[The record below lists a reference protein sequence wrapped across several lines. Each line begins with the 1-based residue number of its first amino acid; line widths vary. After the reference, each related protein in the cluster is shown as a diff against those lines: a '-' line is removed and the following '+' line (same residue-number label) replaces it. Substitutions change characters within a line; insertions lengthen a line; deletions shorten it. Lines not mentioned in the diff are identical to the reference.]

1 MFLPPAPRHRLP
13 IGLLALFLL
22 VGLGATVIVATTPD
36 DISGSASASRAR
48 LDSAWRAAVDD
59 GAIPWPEESQTAV
72 GLQGMAATQTRG
84 EQLPVP
90 IASLT
95 KVMIAYVIL
104 KDHPLEPGEPG
115 PRIEVDRQAANEAGV
130 GDESSVPVRAGQRY
144 SQHQLLQML
153 LIPSANNI
161 ARLLARW
168 DSGSQGAFAQKMR
181 NTAHEL
187 GMDHPACTGASG
199 IEASTTSTAADQ
211 LELTRQ
217 AIKIPVFR
225 DIVASPTATVP
236 GIGLI
241 DNSNPLLGSSGVVGI
256 KTGSSTPAGGNLLWA
271 AEVRVGDRARLFLG
285 AVLDQRANT
294 TPDEGLQA
302 ALDSSRALIDGLR
315 DQLASARTES

>member
-1 MFLPPAPRHRLP
+1 MFLHPAPRHRLP

-36 DISGSASASRAR
+36 DTSGSTSASRTR

-59 GAIPWPEESQTAV
+59 GAIPWPEEGQTAV

-95 KVMIAYVIL
+95 KVMTAYVIL

-115 PRIEVDRQAANEAGV
+115 PRIEVDRQATNEAGV

-153 LIPSANNI
+153 LIPSANNV

-168 DSGSQGAFAQKMR
+168 DSGSQGAFAKKMR
-181 NTAHEL
+181 NTADEL
-187 GMDHPACTGASG
+187 GMDHSTYTGASE

-241 DNSNPLLGSSGVVGI
+241 HNSNPLLGTSGVVGI
-256 KTGSSTPAGGNLLWA
+256 KTGSSTPAGGNLLRA
-271 AEVRVGDRARLFLG
+271 AEVRVGDRTRLFLG
-285 AVLDQRANT
+285 AVLHQRANT